1 MGASL
6 LVYLNTCRHIGT
18 LPSLSWV
25 RSLLETKDVSW
36 GLLLGVGTAIFDT

>member
-1 MGASL
+1 MAASL
-6 LVYLNTCRHIGT
+6 LVYLNTWRHIGT